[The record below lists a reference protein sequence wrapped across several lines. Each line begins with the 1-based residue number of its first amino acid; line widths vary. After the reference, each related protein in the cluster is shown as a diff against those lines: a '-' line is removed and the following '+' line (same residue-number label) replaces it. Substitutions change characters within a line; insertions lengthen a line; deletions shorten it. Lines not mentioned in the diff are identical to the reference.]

1 MKKLFL
7 IGLIFITACSTP
19 QPQMTVTALPT
30 ATDSLTSTP
39 QPTSTPIP
47 SPTLTFTPTAVKY
60 SAEHLDN
67 MTEEQKI
74 AAARE
79 MAGDVFGEKTI
90 VGESVEGSVA
100 TFFSTY
106 RTTDEYGKSVVRTY
120 TVGGVELKT
129 GEVIPGYTPKELPA
143 LHAEGNMPEKFY
155 FDGELLSRVVDTESA
170 LARAQ
175 EATYRGVEYLAEIPV
190 WKDKDGNIVLV
201 DWPYWPGGP
210 RELMSYSASAD
221 GKLVQLMPAL
231 IEFRLT
237 LENLNADQVKSI
249 FDTLM
254 RDQKNA
260 DLLEVVN
267 DPEGVVIAVNGLD
280 TTTKNYWEGDEAE
293 SRNATLQHW
302 KSYENTSAKG
312 YTADKRNKGVVVA
325 FRINTGND
333 ADLWRTLATLEEGK
347 HKTSLL
353 VANLV
358 TTNQDTTSFVEFE
371 RNFVQ
376 PQRVLIKM
384 LNDFG
389 ITVVMFDTK
398 END

>member
-1 MKKLFL
+1 
-7 IGLIFITACSTP
+7 
-19 QPQMTVTALPT
+19 MTDDA
-30 ATDSLTSTP
+30 
-39 QPTSTPIP
+39 
-47 SPTLTFTPTAVKY
+47 
-60 SAEHLDN
+60 
-67 MTEEQKI
+67 KI

-79 MAGDVFGEKTI
+79 MVGDAFGDKTI
-90 VGESVEGSVA
+90 AGEGVEGSEVILY
-100 TFFSTY
+100 STY
-106 RTTDEYGKSVVRTY
+106 RTTDEWGKSVNRKFTA
-120 TVGGVELKT
+120 GGFNLET
-129 GEVIPGYTPKELPA
+129 GEVIPGYSPMELVA
-143 LHAEGNMPEKFY
+143 LYAEGNMPETFFFNREKVH
-155 FDGELLSRVVDTESA
+155 RVVDTEGP

-175 EATYRGVEYLAEIPV
+175 EATYLGVEYPAEIPV
-190 WKDKDGNIVLV
+190 WKDRDGNIVLV

-302 KSYENTSAKG
+302 KSYENTPAKG
-312 YTADKRNKGVVVA
+312 YTADKRNEGVVVA
-325 FRINTGND
+325 FMINTGDNT
-333 ADLWRTLATLEEGK
+333 DLWRKIATREGGIYVANPLAENLAT
-347 HKTSLL
+347 
-353 VANLV
+353 ANQ
-358 TTNQDTTSFVEFE
+358 NSTSFVEFE
-371 RNFVQ
+371 RNFAK
-376 PQRVLIKM
+376 PQRVITAM
-384 LNDFG
+384 LKDFG
-389 ITVVMFDTK
+389 ITAVMFDTK

>member
-7 IGLIFITACSTP
+7 IALIFITACSTP
-19 QPQMTVTALPT
+19 QPQVTVTAPPT
-30 ATDSLTSTP
+30 VTAALTSTP
-39 QPTSTPIP
+39 QPTSTPVP
-47 SPTLTFTPTAVKY
+47 PPTLTFTPTAVTY
-60 SAEHLDN
+60 STEQLES
-67 MTEEQKI
+67 MTDEEKI
-74 AAARE
+74 EAARE
-79 MAGDVFGEKTI
+79 MAGDALGDKTI
-90 VGESVEGSVA
+90 AGESVDGSEVILY
-100 TFFSTY
+100 STY
-106 RTTDEYGKSVVRTY
+106 RTTDEWGKSVERTY
-120 TVGGVELKT
+120 TLGGVNLET
-129 GEVIPGYTPKELPA
+129 GEVVPGYSPMELVA
-143 LHAEGNMPEKFY
+143 LYAEGNMPETFFFNREKVHLV
-155 FDGELLSRVVDTESA
+155 EDTEGP

-175 EATYRGVEYLAEIPV
+175 EATYRGVEYPAKIPV
-190 WKDKDGNIVLV
+190 WVDKDGNIVLV

-221 GKLVQLMPAL
+221 GKLVHLMPAL

-237 LENLNADQVKSI
+237 LENLSAGELQAI
-249 FDTLM
+249 FTRLM

-302 KSYENTSAKG
+302 KSYENTLAKG
-312 YTADKRNKGVVVA
+312 YTADKRSKGVVVA

-353 VANLV
+353 VANLA

-371 RNFVQ
+371 RNFAK
-376 PQRVLIKM
+376 PQRELIKM